1 MTLKNQLASLR
12 AKQKAKQ
19 AQRAATPK
27 APAKPAA
34 KKGPSEAEKRAQE
47 LQEAMDKLRAEQA
60 AFLEQQRQQALAAQ
74 REEVVGYLARAGA
87 KVSPSLLAQIA
98 PQVDARTPE
107 GRKAL
112 EDFRASHADI
122 FAPAPRAAGDVSASV
137 VERIDKASK
146 RKGQDGVES
155 RRVFG
160 EDLVKR
166 TIAKNLG
173 GGEA

>member
-1 MTLKNQLASLR
+1 MGLKDQLASLR

-34 KKGPSEAEKRAQE
+34 KKGLSEAEKRAQE
-47 LQEAMDKLRAEQA
+47 LQDAMDKLRAEQA
-60 AFLEQQRQQALAAQ
+60 AFLEQQRQAQAAAQ
-74 REEVVGYLARAGA
+74 REEVIGYLSRAGA

-98 PQVDARTPE
+98 PQVDAKTPE

-112 EDFRASHADI
+112 EDFRAAHADI
-122 FAPAPRAAGDVSASV
+122 FAPAARAAGDVSASV

-146 RKGQDGVES
+146 RKGQTGVEE
-155 RRVFG
+155 RKVFG
-160 EDLVKR
+160 ADLVKR